1 MRPKVA
7 LPDTKVALPK
17 KRYSKSEMEDL
28 VLSVCQDWKTA
39 EEIAAAIDRDVVYI
53 KNTILPYLNN
63 SIEKMYNIPHHPKQ
77 KYRAKQEKE
86 SLK

>member
-1 MRPKVA
+1 MRK
-7 LPDTKVALPK
+7 LLFLKR
-17 KRYSKSEMEDL
+17 RYSKSEVEAL
-28 VLSVCQDWKTA
+28 VLSVCQDWNTA

-77 KYRAKQEKE
+77 KYRAKREKE